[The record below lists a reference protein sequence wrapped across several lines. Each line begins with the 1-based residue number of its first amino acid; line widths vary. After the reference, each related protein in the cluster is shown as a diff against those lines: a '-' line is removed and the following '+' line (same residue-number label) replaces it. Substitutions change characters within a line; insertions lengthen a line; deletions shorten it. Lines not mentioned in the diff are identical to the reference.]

1 MVLPRPALIAILG
14 GVLVLAV
21 FLVTRAGGPAED
33 EAVPAPAPV
42 AQTPAPAEPDAQPA
56 SAERERDGLPAAVE
70 RALAA
75 KQVFVMLFTQ
85 QGSDDE
91 ATSAAVDQ
99 LDGVRV
105 FKADIADIGDYRRV
119 VAELGI
125 DQAPA
130 VVIVDGQGKA
140 RLVEGYVD
148 AGSLTQQIEDSR

>member
-14 GVLVLAV
+14 GVLVVAV
-21 FLVTRAGGPAED
+21 FLVTRAAGPADE

-56 SAERERDGLPAAVE
+56 SAERESDGLPAAVE

-75 KQVFVMLFTQ
+75 KQVFVVLFTQ
-85 QGSDDE
+85 EGSDDE

-105 FKADIADIGDYRRV
+105 FRADIADIGDYRRV
-119 VAELGI
+119 VSELGI

-130 VVIVDGQGKA
+130 VVIVDGQGQA

-148 AGSLTQQIEDSR
+148 AGSLSQQVEDAR